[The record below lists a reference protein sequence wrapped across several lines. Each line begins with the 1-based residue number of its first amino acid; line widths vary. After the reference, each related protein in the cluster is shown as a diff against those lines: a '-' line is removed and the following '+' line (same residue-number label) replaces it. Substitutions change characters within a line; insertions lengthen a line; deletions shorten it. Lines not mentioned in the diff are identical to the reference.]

1 MKTGNKLFC
10 VLNLVLTFS
19 FDRTFDYYKLSNI
32 LSLQSNFYQNILAT
46 FRPAAEYFKV
56 SFFGSSFPLFVRNKE
71 FIYRGLDFEKIGD
84 FTQRLL
90 SEYPESKLFTKV
102 DLEYKKGTF

>member
-1 MKTGNKLFC
+1 M
-10 VLNLVLTFS
+10 
-19 FDRTFDYYKLSNI
+19 
-32 LSLQSNFYQNILAT
+32 
-46 FRPAAEYFKV
+46 
-56 SFFGSSFPLFVRNKE
+56 FVRNKE